1 MELFISGFLLSLSL
15 CLDLGIVNV
24 AIIKTGIEKGFL
36 PSLHVGLG
44 STIGDII
51 YATLSVLGV
60 TLILKFL
67 WIKWMLW
74 IGGTLVLIFFCGKM
88 IVHLFKAD
96 KKTENDVSP
105 LNDLRTSK
113 AFFYNGLLLAL
124 SSPTAILWFAT
135 IGGSVI
141 AAQSFHQ
148 KFELI
153 YFFGGFSSSSL
164 IWSIML
170 AYVSFKGGQLMKN
183 NIKRLFSI
191 LSAVIF
197 LILAIYV
204 FLDGYQKLI
213 R

>member
-36 PSLHVGLG
+36 PSLHIGLG
-44 STIGDII
+44 STVGDII
-51 YATLSVLGV
+51 YATLSVLGI

-67 WIKWMLW
+67 WIKWVLW
-74 IGGTLVLIFFCGKM
+74 IGGTLVLVYFCGRM
-88 IVHLFKAD
+88 AVHIFKTDEKA
-96 KKTENDVSP
+96 KNDITP
-105 LNDLRTSK
+105 LNDLQTSK
-113 AFFYNGLLLAL
+113 TFFYNGLLLAL

-135 IGGSVI
+135 IGGSVF
-141 AAQSFHQ
+141 ATQTFHQ

-153 YFFGGFSSSSL
+153 YFFGGFTSSSL
-164 IWSIML
+164 VWSIML

-204 FLDGYQKLI
+204 FWDGYQKLI
-213 R
+213 K